1 MHAQGLPDVVVIGAQ
16 WRSNVSLLSWIVV
29 GIIGGWLGK
38 IFVPGE
44 GPAGLIGDLIVGV
57 LGAILGGWIWHY
69 FGRAGVTGINLSSII
84 IAFAGSVVL
93 LVLVRLLAGKR

>member
-1 MHAQGLPDVVVIGAQ
+1 MGLF
-16 WRSNVSLLSWIVV
+16 SWIVV

-38 IFVPGE
+38 LFVPGE
-44 GPAGLIGDLIVGV
+44 GPAGLFGDLIVGV

-69 FGRAGVTGINLSSII
+69 FGRTGVTGINLSSII
-84 IAFAGSVVL
+84 IAFAGSVIL